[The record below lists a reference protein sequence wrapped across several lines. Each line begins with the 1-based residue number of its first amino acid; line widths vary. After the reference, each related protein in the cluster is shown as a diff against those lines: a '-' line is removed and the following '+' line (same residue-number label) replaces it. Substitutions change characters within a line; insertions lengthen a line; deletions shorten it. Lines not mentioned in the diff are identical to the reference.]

1 MKVIFEGDV
10 ATVRRQMEQWLG
22 EPVVT
27 GVGTHP
33 ILVPPAEPDAP
44 APAKRK
50 PGRPRKTPEP
60 EPTPEPEAPKAG
72 SRRRGVRA
80 KAEEPAPPASEGEL
94 TDEDVT
100 KAASLAAETLMP
112 KGVTEILTQFGTGD
126 LKALDQGQRREFCD
140 LLTMAVG
147 REKRGE

>member
-1 MKVIFEGDV
+1 MKVIFEG
-10 ATVRRQMEQWLG
+10 TVIAIRKDMQAWLG

-27 GVGTHP
+27 VEP
-33 ILVPPAEPDAP
+33 RLPAELVVEPEDKP

-60 EPTPEPEAPKAG
+60 EATEPEAPKTG

-80 KAEEPAPPASEGEL
+80 KAEEPAPAESAGEL

-100 KAASLAAETLMP
+100 KAASLAAEALMP

-126 LKALDQGQRREFCD
+126 LKALDQGQRREFMD